1 MGKEEGGGGGEEESE
16 QICSF
21 GLNNQHFNKKHN
33 SAIIRLVLY
42 NLDILLALPCSN
54 HATELL
60 PLVAAEHIA
69 IAHFRAAGRKQIMT
83 GDRAQIEGWV
93 CYSMRTFRHAVERTM
108 SLPPSSLA
116 EPPATLQ

>member
-1 MGKEEGGGGGEEESE
+1 VNP
-16 QICSF
+16 QL
-21 GLNNQHFNKKHN
+21 GLDNPHFNKKHKN
-33 SAIIRLVLY
+33 AIIRRALSSERARH
-42 NLDILLALPCSN
+42 NLDILLPLSCSN
-54 HATELL
+54 QATKLL

-69 IAHFRAAGRKQIMT
+69 IAHFRAAGRTQIMT